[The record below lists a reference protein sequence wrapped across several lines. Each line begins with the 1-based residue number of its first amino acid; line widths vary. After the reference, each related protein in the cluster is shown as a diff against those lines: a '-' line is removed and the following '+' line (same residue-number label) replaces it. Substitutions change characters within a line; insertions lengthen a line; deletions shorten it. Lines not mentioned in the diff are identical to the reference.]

1 MRKLFILLLIP
12 SMVMGQTCFIH
23 EGKNKYSKLQACNDG
38 DQLYFY
44 VSKLVLKDEKEINRI
59 VSTTKNSFCDL
70 SYKINHISLKARV
83 VCINLAE
90 ILPENSLL

>member
-44 VSKLVLKDEKEINRI
+44 VAKLVLKDEKEINRI
-59 VSTTKNSFCDL
+59 ISTTKNSFCDL
-70 SYKINHISLKARV
+70 SYKINIDQDESKTTLICTFKN
-83 VCINLAE
+83 NLN
-90 ILPENSLL
+90 IKD